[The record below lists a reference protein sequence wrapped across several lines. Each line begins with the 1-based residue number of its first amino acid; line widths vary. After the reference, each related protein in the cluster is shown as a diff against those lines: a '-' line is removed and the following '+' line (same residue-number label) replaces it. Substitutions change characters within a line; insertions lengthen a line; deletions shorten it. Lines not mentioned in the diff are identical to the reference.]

1 MPNVVLRKAVIS
13 GIGPDHP
20 GIVAALTKVLF
31 KHQANIEDSTM
42 TRLAKEF
49 AVILIIA
56 LPENTPLESVEK
68 DLYSMEEGLEMTF
81 TVKPLH
87 QPELDHPELEQSEAD
102 AYDRHSVTAKPY
114 MISVSGQDRTGIT
127 YHVSQKLA
135 DMNINITDL
144 NAQVIDGEEGPVY
157 IMMLE
162 VMIPDRISL
171 ADVEKQLKAIE
182 QELGLDVG
190 IHELDTVAL

>member
-1 MPNVVLRKAVIS
+1 MPSIALRKAVIS

-49 AVILIIA
+49 AVILIVA
-56 LPENTPLESVEK
+56 LPEKTPLEAVEK

-81 TVKPLH
+81 TVKPMD
-87 QPELDHPELEQSEAD
+87 DHDEAD
-102 AYDRHSVTAKPY
+102 TYDRHSSTAKPY
-114 MISVSGQDRTGIT
+114 MISVSGNDRSGIT

-135 DMNINITDL
+135 DLNINITDL
-144 NAQVIDGEEGPVY
+144 NAQVIDGEDGRVY

-162 VMIPDRISL
+162 VMIPDAMPIH
-171 ADVEKQLKAIE
+171 DVKKQLSAIE
-182 QELGLDVG
+182 KELSLEVS
-190 IHELDTVAL
+190 IHELDSVAL